1 MDTENPKTAIEY
13 IHSLGRFTG
22 KPGLHRIKALCEALG
37 NPQDRLKFVHLAGTN
52 GKGSTAC
59 MIASALQAAGLRTGL
74 YTSPYLVQFYER
86 IRVDGVMISDD
97 DLTRLCERVTVA
109 CESLTLPEGETI
121 GEFEFTTALAFL
133 CFVEQEC
140 DIVVLETGL
149 GGRCDATNVIKNAE
163 VCVIT
168 PISLDHMAVLGNT
181 TAVIAAE
188 KAGIF
193 KPGAA
198 VVCADGQPNDVQRVL
213 RRACDAAGAVWFGG
227 AEDCRVLRCDIGGSA
242 FVYEAQGYT
251 IAMPGRHQL
260 QNARTALRA
269 LNALRERGWNIPT
282 EAAVRGLAR
291 ARIAGRLE
299 RVVDQP
305 LILLDGAHN
314 AAGADALC
322 HAVDEL
328 LKMKPAARCDGH
340 GARQGLRNL
349 CSRMV
354 ASRADDF
361 YACVPDAGERSLDV
375 HTIAE
380 LARQSCKP
388 RCTNANPPS
397 TPSSLRWSMPKMNDC
412 ILICG
417 SLYLIGECRED
428 FARPTESDRYKH
440 GINR

>member
-13 IHSLGRFTG
+13 IHSLGRFSG

-133 CFVEQEC
+133 FFVEQEC

-251 IAMPGRHQL
+251 IAMR
-260 QNARTALRA
+260 
-269 LNALRERGWNIPT
+269 
-282 EAAVRGLAR
+282 
-291 ARIAGRLE
+291 GRL
-299 RVVDQP
+299 
-305 LILLDGAHN
+305 
-314 AAGADALC
+314 
-322 HAVDEL
+322 
-328 LKMKPAARCDGH
+328 
-340 GARQGLRNL
+340 
-349 CSRMV
+349 
-354 ASRADDF
+354 
-361 YACVPDAGERSLDV
+361 
-375 HTIAE
+375 
-380 LARQSCKP
+380 
-388 RCTNANPPS
+388 
-397 TPSSLRWSMPKMNDC
+397 
-412 ILICG
+412 CG
-417 SLYLIGECRED
+417 R
-428 FARPTESDRYKH
+428 
-440 GINR
+440 

>member
-13 IHSLGRFTG
+13 IHSLGRFSG

-168 PISLDHMAVLGNT
+168 PISLDHMAVRTVSRTMYSGCC
-181 TAVIAAE
+181 AV
-188 KAGIF
+188 
-193 KPGAA
+193 P
-198 VVCADGQPNDVQRVL
+198 VMRQVL
-213 RRACDAAGAVWFGG
+213 S
-227 AEDCRVLRCDIGGSA
+227 GSA
-242 FVYEAQGYT
+242 E
-251 IAMPGRHQL
+251 R
-260 QNARTALRA
+260 RTATYC
-269 LNALRERGWNIPT
+269 GVT
-282 EAAVRGLAR
+282 SAVRRSCMRDR
-291 ARIAGRLE
+291 ATPLPCPDGISCKMRGRL
-299 RVVDQP
+299 
-305 LILLDGAHN
+305 
-314 AAGADALC
+314 
-322 HAVDEL
+322 
-328 LKMKPAARCDGH
+328 
-340 GARQGLRNL
+340 
-349 CSRMV
+349 
-354 ASRADDF
+354 
-361 YACVPDAGERSLDV
+361 
-375 HTIAE
+375 
-380 LARQSCKP
+380 
-388 RCTNANPPS
+388 
-397 TPSSLRWSMPKMNDC
+397 
-412 ILICG
+412 CG
-417 SLYLIGECRED
+417 R
-428 FARPTESDRYKH
+428 
-440 GINR
+440 